1 MEEDKKEE
9 EKEEEEEE
17 EEEEQKEQ
25 LNDYVYF
32 LENKEMYFIV
42 IRQIHFEVF
51 KKIENQSLKE
61 KKKKMVLVFDFWNI
75 NESLDSKKQE
85 QIETFYSKIKPKYIV
100 FKHCVV
106 GESFTFFDMEKLKLK
121 GLGELIKLEGLY
133 ITDELYSM
141 SPNLSILFK
150 NVKTKKLCV
159 KKIKINSKR
168 QLSNFFD
175 FIKNTECEELILDDI
190 FIELLIK
197 EKEDDDNEL
206 KQYFSYKDG
215 KIIIKEDEKIFN
227 ASIKKLKLIDCPLF
241 ALPEGDKSFKDINN
255 YKDISIDIDE
265 NSLLNPEMITKFKIN
280 EGLIDICYDLDSYK
294 VNNEEEE
301 EKDYLEHI
309 KYIFEIILE
318 NINNYRKIKF
328 KNFDITKYEYVTG
341 ENYTNIDESDWV
353 LNEEENNKKIKYE
366 KDYKDIEEKIK
377 KSKFQNMKELIF
389 NNCANNF
396 MELILSMINNDLDLF
411 KLKKCAKDFFK
422 IEIIKNIYIKHL
434 FLFDTPIKFADL
446 KNGEPDKLTLKIVT
460 LGHYCQE
467 NNLDYYKAME
477 HIRTLICGLKKTHIC
492 FEMNA
497 LPILMTFLM
506 SEIVYNNQETDE
518 TPKILTYFPL
528 NLGTKKKEEN
538 NKDNKKENNIQNEK
552 NELFR
557 KNWITNTKEFE
568 YFKGKEIILKRN
580 SIRNKLENYYIL
592 KDELKL
598 DEFKKEDK
606 NKNKKSDFG
615 RDTAYLDED
624 YKSFFQKNKI
634 KGIILENC
642 LFINFKNLEL
652 KSEEVIK
659 RLENK
664 INPTFKNFFDKN
676 IKYKIDMKTLKELI
690 FNLNGINDFAIIMK
704 IYNIFEEKRKEL
716 ELSDNEIQYFSD
728 YADFS
733 TNLKQLF
740 LLINGKIT
748 IIINNIIELK
758 ELYCLIHLSFECWK
772 SKTYKYKE
780 KETKVP
786 KEIEIKIPRDLI
798 NKKIEKY
805 FVKEYNEDNKFAYT
819 IFNYYYESE
828 EEKKFFGSL
837 KADEKKFFGGLKDYK
852 ADKKFKIDE
861 IKTFDDIKFEIE
873 YNYDDPWKIIF
884 E

>member
-1 MEEDKKEE
+1 MLFFEDEE
-9 EKEEEEEE
+9 
-17 EEEEQKEQ
+17 
-25 LNDYVYF
+25 L
-32 LENKEMYFIV
+32 LINKLFI
-42 IRQIHFEVF
+42 
-51 KKIENQSLKE
+51 S
-61 KKKKMVLVFDFWNI
+61 
-75 NESLDSKKQE
+75 
-85 QIETFYSKIKPKYIV
+85 
-100 FKHCVV
+100 
-106 GESFTFFDMEKLKLK
+106 
-121 GLGELIKLEGLY
+121 
-133 ITDELYSM
+133 DELYIM
-141 SPNLSILFK
+141 SPYLNLLFK
-150 NVKTKKLCV
+150 SYFAKELIL
-159 KKIKINSKR
+159 KKIKINSKL
-168 QLSNFFD
+168 QLSNFFN
-175 FIKNTECEELILDDI
+175 FIVKNNECEKLILEDISIELILKRGEDDNSYN
-190 FIELLIK
+190 ELNQYFYYSKGRILIK
-197 EKEDDDNEL
+197 NMENNN
-206 KQYFSYKDG
+206 
-215 KIIIKEDEKIFN
+215 IK
-227 ASIKKLKLIDCPLF
+227 IKKLKLIDCPLF
-241 ALPEGDKSFKDINN
+241 ALTDDIFFEINKFKE
-255 YKDISIDIDE
+255 ISINIDS

-301 EKDYLEHI
+301 DKDYLEHI

-328 KNFDITKYEYVTG
+328 KNFDITKFEYVTG

-366 KDYKDIEEKIK
+366 NFYKTIKEKIK
-377 KSKFQNMKELIF
+377 KSQFKNIKELVF
-389 NNCANNF
+389 DNCTNNF

-477 HIRTLICGLKKTHIC
+477 HIRTLISGLKKTHIC

-664 INPTFKNFFDKN
+664 INPTFKNFFDEN

-704 IYNIFEEKRKEL
+704 IYNIFEEKRKEF

-728 YADFS
+728 YADFF

-758 ELYCLIHLSFECWK
+758 ELYCLIHLSFECWS
-772 SKTYKYKE
+772 SKTYKE

-786 KEIEIKIPRDLI
+786 KEIEIKIPRDWI

-828 EEKKFFGSL
+828 EEKKFFG
-837 KADEKKFFGGLKDYK
+837 GLKDNK